1 MYIVTFDGR
10 EYTVYTVEFDTVYTV
25 RFDGR
30 EILAGAMFPDS
41 GDGCWL
47 TDTPHS
53 ILYKIY
59 IFGLYIL

>member
-1 MYIVTFDGR
+1 MYTVQFDGK
-10 EYTVYTVEFDTVYTV
+10 EYTVYTLEFNTVYTV
-25 RFDGR
+25 KFDGT

-59 IFGLYIL
+59 ICELYTL